1 MVTQGLGGRYA
12 AFIFPKARSNT
23 AKPESLPDIPSTQPR
38 ACHRRMNT
46 PHIGRLNFPQF
57 EA

>member
-1 MVTQGLGGRYA
+1 MHAWSVDPEDQFVRVGTIQMRAGR
-12 AFIFPKARSNT
+12 
-23 AKPESLPDIPSTQPR
+23 L
-38 ACHRRMNT
+38 CHRRMNT